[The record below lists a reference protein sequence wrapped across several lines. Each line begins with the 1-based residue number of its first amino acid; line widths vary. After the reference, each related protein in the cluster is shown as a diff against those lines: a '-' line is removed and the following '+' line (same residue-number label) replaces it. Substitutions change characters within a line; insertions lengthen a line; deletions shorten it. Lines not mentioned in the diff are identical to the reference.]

1 MTETGVRIPASEA
14 GIGLLQ
20 DEWNRLGMT
29 GWIEW
34 LPGTQDLIQPCLTA
48 EARAW
53 MPDFDTLELARSRG
67 LDVHADDNDLER
79 EIWLTLL
86 HSPVPVVFPSAAELV
101 SSVRIRRNIARNAVR
116 TMLNF
121 HTTAVERPEDC
132 WTYSEDTGFILQP
145 GSDLIES
152 LIKASQPP
160 PGGVVYSF
168 SCYRASEYVVL
179 LSIAQEARESHP
191 ALYACLQKQWHTHAV
206 ASRRFHDV
214 FMEELGTVEQP
225 LPMHYYVPGDRVWFR
240 NPDTLSD
247 EVEGFEGSWVVY
259 LGGGLFANFWKRDR
273 PFDVLGKCLEIYHW
287 RHGTYRDAKGELLMD
302 ENVVER
308 LVAETRADPK
318 TCAEIFERMHRLRD
332 PLDVYADGGCM
343 DATREYPKFILPPHS
358 TMIQDLDALT
368 W

>member
-1 MTETGVRIPASEA
+1 MTGAGVSIPWPED
-14 GIGLLQ
+14 GVGLLQ
-20 DEWNRLGMT
+20 AEWSRLGIT
-29 GWIEW
+29 GWIAVT
-34 LPGTQDLIQPCLTA
+34 PTQDGTARLGLTT
-48 EARAW
+48 ESSAW
-53 MPDFDTLELARSRG
+53 MPGFDTLQLAQTLK
-67 LDVHADDNDLER
+67 LDVQHSDDDLLR
-79 EIWLTLL
+79 EIWLCLL
-86 HSPVPVVFPSAAELV
+86 HSPVLVTYPSAAELL
-101 SSVRIRRNIARNAVR
+101 SSVRIRRNISRHAVKTR
-116 TMLNF
+116 LNF
-121 HTTAVERPEDC
+121 NTTAIERPEDC
-132 WTYSEDTGFILQP
+132 WTYSEDTGFILKP
-145 GSDLIES
+145 GCDLIES

-160 PGGVVYSF
+160 PGGIAYSF

-179 LSIAQEARESHP
+179 LGLAQEAREVHP
-191 ALYACLQKQWHTHAV
+191 ALYARLQKQWHTHAV

-225 LPMHYYVPGDRVWFR
+225 LPIHYYVPGDRVWFR

-318 TCAEIFERMHRLRD
+318 ACAEIFERMHRMRD
-332 PLDVYADGGCM
+332 PLDVYAGGGCM

-358 TMIQDLDALT
+358 EMIAALDALE

>member
-1 MTETGVRIPASEA
+1 MGAGVRILEPAESL
-14 GIGLLQ
+14 IGLRIC
-20 DEWNRLGMT
+20 WNRLGLSEF
-29 GWIEW
+29 IDL
-34 LPGTQDLIQPCLTA
+34 LPMPDGSTQLGLTD
-48 EARAW
+48 EARGW
-53 MPDFDTLELARSRG
+53 MPDHDTLELARTRG
-67 LDVHADDNDLER
+67 LDVHADDSDLER
-79 EIWLTLL
+79 EIWLCLL
-86 HSPVPVVFPSAAELV
+86 HSPVLVTYPSAAELL
-101 SSVRIRRNIARNAVR
+101 SSVRIRRNISRHAVKTR
-116 TMLNF
+116 LNF
-121 HTTAVERPEDC
+121 NTTAIERPEDC
-132 WTYSEDTGFILQP
+132 WTYSEDTGFILKP
-145 GSDLIES
+145 GCDLIES

-160 PGGVVYSF
+160 PGGIAYSF

-179 LSIAQEARESHP
+179 LGLAQEAREVHP
-191 ALYACLQKQWHTHAV
+191 ALYARLQKQWHTHAV

-259 LGGGLFANFWKRDR
+259 LGGGLFANFWKRDQS
-273 PFDVLGKCLEIYHW
+273 FDVLGKCLEIYHW
-287 RHGTYRDAKGELLMD
+287 RHGAYRDAKGELLMD
-302 ENVVER
+302 EGVVER

-318 TCAEIFERMHRLRD
+318 ACAEIFERMHRMRD

-358 TMIQDLDALT
+358 EMIAALDALE